1 MRYPIVLLATLALL
15 NGCIGA
21 LMEGSRTPE
30 TATFTVPFT
39 QGRAYQRAVST
50 AIGMGATITL
60 AQSPSLVQG
69 VVQNAALLS
78 VRLTPVQE
86 GTLVHVSAS
95 ILPNKIVLGAFT
107 TTQDFQRAYEKEV
120 L

>member
-1 MRYPIVLLATLALL
+1 MKHWILGTSILLFS
-15 NGCIGA
+15 GCIGA

-30 TATFTVPFT
+30 TVTFPTPLT
-39 QGRAYQRAVST
+39 QERAYQQAVST
-50 AIGMGATITL
+50 AIGMGATLTL

-69 VVQNAALLS
+69 IVQNAALLS
-78 VRLTPVQE
+78 VRLMPAPE
-86 GTLVHVSAS
+86 GTIVHVSAS

-107 TTQDFQRAYEKEV
+107 TTQDFQRAYQQGV